1 MLFLKKEKKQTKPNT
16 KMKNINIKMYKKYQ
30 KMAVYIVLG
39 ICATIKY
46 CETIDFVF
54 ASFSQLFAICSDV
67 FRLTL
72 MNRYISLFNVVY
84 NLIILT

>member
-1 MLFLKKEKKQTKPNT
+1 
-16 KMKNINIKMYKKYQ
+16 MKIINIKMYKKYQ

-54 ASFSQLFAICSDV
+54 ASFSQLFAICS
-67 FRLTL
+67 
-72 MNRYISLFNVVY
+72 
-84 NLIILT
+84 